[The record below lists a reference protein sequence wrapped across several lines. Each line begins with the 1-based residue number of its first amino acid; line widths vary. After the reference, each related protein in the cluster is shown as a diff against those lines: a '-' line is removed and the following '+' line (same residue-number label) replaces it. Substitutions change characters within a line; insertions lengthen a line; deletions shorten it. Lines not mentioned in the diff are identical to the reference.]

1 MHHTSTYLLEQV
13 QRILK
18 KCFFWNCG
26 HKNNPSNLPALLM
39 WTLPDLTYLSDPDS
53 IIVSFCASVSQSPKN
68 VLHKIFQNSYMDLLQ
83 LLHGFVNVVT
93 WICHVVTSLS
103 NPLPNKTKVVKLVAC
118 PKLHVLCFQILEGI
132 CDDEPISLFQTTS
145 VHVHH
150 SFLQLLQHYNCIPI
164 TLCKQMCCCSIP

>member
-26 HKNNPSNLPALLM
+26 HKNNPSKLPALLM

-93 WICHVVTSLS
+93 WICHVVTSIS
-103 NPLPNKTKVVKLVAC
+103 HPLPNQNNLKFGQGCEAC
-118 PKLHVLCFQILEGI
+118 WFFCVCWVSYWHQFPVRQFKPFPKFVFCLSKYWREFVIIYYYHRLLIELKH
-132 CDDEPISLFQTTS
+132 STS
-145 VHVHH
+145 
-150 SFLQLLQHYNCIPI
+150 F
-164 TLCKQMCCCSIP
+164 

>member
-1 MHHTSTYLLEQV
+1 MCEAIKSRYASYFYIPTRTSATHTQKMFFLELWSQ
-13 QRILK
+13 
-18 KCFFWNCG
+18 
-26 HKNNPSNLPALLM
+26 KNNPSNLPALLM

-132 CDDEPISLFQTTS
+132 CDDEPNTGCWLS
-145 VHVHH
+145 
-150 SFLQLLQHYNCIPI
+150 
-164 TLCKQMCCCSIP
+164 